1 MRHVRKLGLCLVA
14 ACAVAALGATSA
26 LAIKNPTRSIGI
38 YKNCPVH
45 SELNGFR
52 DAACVFAAT
61 EIGEKGTSA
70 GGKFTV
76 GPITTPIE
84 KQITLQYGDNEH
96 EVEGAEFGVVE
107 EVIAPTD
114 GAEIIV
120 PTPEK
125 VPGEP
130 IGHVTATEQE
140 ELGWPATLKYS
151 YATHKSQEKHVTE
164 TIELAGLASSDK
176 YHCIFE
182 ENTDCVTAPIKI
194 KAGNQ
199 WLSDLGDVCYV
210 GSNEEPIVQHLTTGE
225 TESPLTGE
233 KLHGSGGELAIFD
246 QGNALYLHGSVLYDN
261 RYAVPAA
268 KCTGPYAEAITNT
281 INRKFGLPAPAGAS
295 VTEIKG
301 TLYDATPE
309 IVEQRDHL

>member
-26 LAIKNPTRSIGI
+26 QAIKNPTRSIGI

-164 TIELAGLASSDK
+164 TIELAGARLERQIPLHLRRK
-176 YHCIFE
+176 HGLRYR
-182 ENTDCVTAPIKI
+182 TDQDQSGQPVAQRPRRRLLCRLERRTDRSAPDDRRNGIATYGRK
-194 KAGNQ
+194 
-199 WLSDLGDVCYV
+199 
-210 GSNEEPIVQHLTTGE
+210 TTR
-225 TESPLTGE
+225 L
-233 KLHGSGGELAIFD
+233 
-246 QGNALYLHGSVLYDN
+246 
-261 RYAVPAA
+261 R
-268 KCTGPYAEAITNT
+268 
-281 INRKFGLPAPAGAS
+281 R
-295 VTEIKG
+295 
-301 TLYDATPE
+301 
-309 IVEQRDHL
+309 